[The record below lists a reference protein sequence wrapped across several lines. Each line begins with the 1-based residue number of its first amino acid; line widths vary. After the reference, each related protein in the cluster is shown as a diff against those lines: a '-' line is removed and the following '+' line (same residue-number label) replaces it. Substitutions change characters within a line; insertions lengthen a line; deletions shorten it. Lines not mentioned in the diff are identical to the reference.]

1 MAEKIYPKGII
12 GFAKN
17 EKAPSFVI
25 GTIVITPNDLVS
37 WLKEQD
43 GGAKYLTDSKYG
55 KQLKLQIT
63 EGRDG
68 KLGIAVDTYVP
79 KQQSN
84 YPTNNSKSSVTS
96 DDNFETLPF

>member
-79 KQQSN
+79 REKTDFSKVN
-84 YPTNNSKSSVTS
+84 TNAVGKA
-96 DDNFETLPF
+96 DNFENLPF